1 MCIGPSDPRLPNTAG
16 AHHHLTARRR
26 EGNNLGTIV
35 GACAAPLTAR
45 EHFRDNEVLRVRR
58 CSTIFTTHVAFHG
71 WRANGQRPV
80 LDTLAWRD
88 DDAQ

>member
-16 AHHHLTARRR
+16 GHHHLTARRR
-26 EGNNLGTIV
+26 EGSNLGTIV

-58 CSTIFTTHVAFHG
+58 CSTIFIFCVTPHSFGVTQFLLF
-71 WRANGQRPV
+71 N
-80 LDTLAWRD
+80 
-88 DDAQ
+88 